1 MTILWRGARTPR
13 LTRFLLREMI
23 PVHTMRYP
31 ALIVVLAFGTLSASA
46 LDRGC
51 SQGVGEW
58 TENLWDGYKIE
69 IAAAQSDAPA
79 QCRAA
84 LKSADGKVLFEV
96 TGAEALVNPISGH
109 DLNGDGKPDVVI
121 ETHRTAGQCCY
132 TYSILTPGENP
143 PLVRQITTTPPQVFD
158 DRDDNG
164 KVELSTYD
172 FAFVGIEGLGES
184 DSPRPLVVFRLRGNT
199 LYNVSASYWPEYQRE
214 VEAAKNSLSRSGEEL
229 LLGRNNTSSG
239 GVGSSAGKPKE
250 LSPAE
255 EKQLLDAKGAV
266 LTMVLNYLYGGKGED
281 AWKTI
286 REMWTDRDKDRIRQA
301 ILLSRSRGVLSEV
314 NRTAATTKNASQ

>member
-1 MTILWRGARTPR
+1 MP
-13 LTRFLLREMI
+13 
-23 PVHTMRYP
+23 YP
-31 ALIVVLAFGTLSASA
+31 AVVLVLVLTVFPFSAAAA

-51 SQGVGEW
+51 AQGVGEW
-58 TENLWDGYKIE
+58 TENLWDGYKVE
-69 IAAAQSDAPA
+69 IAAAQSGAPA

-84 LKSADGKVLFEV
+84 LKSADGKVVFEV
-96 TGAEALVNPISGH
+96 TGAEALLNPISGA
-109 DLNGDGKPDVVI
+109 DINGDGKPDVVI

-143 PLVRQITTTPPQVFD
+143 PLVRQITTTPPLIFE
-158 DRDDNG
+158 DRDNDG
-164 KVELSTYD
+164 KVEISTHE

-199 LYNVSASYWPEYQRE
+199 LYNVSSAYWPEYQRE
-214 VEAAKNSLSRSGEEL
+214 VEAAKTGLSRSGEDL
-229 LLGRNNTSSG
+229 LIGRNNA
-239 GVGSSAGKPKE
+239 SSAGLGGGPGKPKE
-250 LSPAE
+250 LSPGE

-314 NRTAATTKNASQ
+314 NRTPATAKSQ

>member
-1 MTILWRGARTPR
+1 
-13 LTRFLLREMI
+13 MI
-23 PVHTMRYP
+23 PAHTMRYSP
-31 ALIVVLAFGTLSASA
+31 LIIVLALIAFSSSASA

-51 SQGVGEW
+51 AQGVGAW
-58 TENLWDGYKIE
+58 TENLWDGFKIE
-69 IAAAQSDAPA
+69 IAAAPDGAPA

-96 TGAEALVNPISGH
+96 TGAEALVNAISGS
-109 DLNGDGKPDVVI
+109 DVNGDGKPDVVI

-143 PLVRQITTTPPQVFD
+143 PLVRQITTTPPLVFE
-158 DRDDNG
+158 DRDNDG
-164 KVELSTYD
+164 KVEIATHD

-199 LYNVSASYWPEYQRE
+199 LYNVSPAYWPEYQRE
-214 VEAAKNSLSRSGEEL
+214 VEAAKNSLSRNGQEL
-229 LLGRNNTSSG
+229 LIGRNNTG
-239 GVGSSAGKPKE
+239 GTSVGGGGGGKPKE
-250 LSPAE
+250 LSPGE

-266 LTMVLNYLYGGKGED
+266 LTMVVNYLYGGHGEEG
-281 AWKTI
+281 WKTI
-286 REMWTDRDKDRIRQA
+286 REMWTDRDKERIRQA

-314 NRTAATTKNASQ
+314 NRTAAAKNTSQ

>member
-1 MTILWRGARTPR
+1 
-13 LTRFLLREMI
+13 
-23 PVHTMRYP
+23 MRYA
-31 ALIVVLAFGTLSASA
+31 ALLLVMAVLCTSAAA
-46 LDRGC
+46 LERGC

-58 TENLWDGYKIE
+58 TENLWDGYKIL
-69 IAAAQSDAPA
+69 IAPATEGGTA

-84 LKSADGKVLFEV
+84 LTSPDGKVQFEI
-96 TGAEALVNPISGH
+96 TGAEALLNPISGS
-109 DLNGDGKPDVVI
+109 DVNGDGKPDVVV

-132 TYSILTPGENP
+132 TYSILTPGANP
-143 PLVRQITTTPPQVFD
+143 PLVRQITTTPPLVFE
-158 DRDDNG
+158 DRDNDG
-164 KVELSTYD
+164 KVEISTHD

-214 VEAAKNSLSRSGEEL
+214 VEAARNTLSRSGQEL
-229 LLGRNNTSSG
+229 LLGRNNSSG
-239 GVGSSAGKPKE
+239 VGAGGNKPRE

-255 EKQLLDAKGAV
+255 ERQLLDAKGVV
-266 LTMVLNYLYGGKGED
+266 LTMVLDYLYGGKGED

-314 NRTAATTKNASQ
+314 NRTGAATKN

>member
-1 MTILWRGARTPR
+1 MRHPAVIL
-13 LTRFLLREMI
+13 
-23 PVHTMRYP
+23 
-31 ALIVVLAFGTLSASA
+31 VLAVTVLASSAAA

-51 SQGVGEW
+51 AQGVGQW
-58 TENLWDGYKIE
+58 SENLWDGYKIE
-69 IAAAQSDAPA
+69 ITAAPSGAPA

-96 TGAEALVNPISGH
+96 TGAEALVNPISGS
-109 DLNGDGKPDVVI
+109 DVNGDGKPDVVI

-143 PLVRQITTTPPQVFD
+143 PLLRQITTTPPLLFE
-158 DRDDNG
+158 DRDNDG
-164 KVELSTYD
+164 KVEIATHD

-184 DSPRPLVVFRLRGNT
+184 DSPRPLVVFRLRGST
-199 LYNVSASYWPEYQRE
+199 LYNVSPAYWPEYQRE
-214 VEAAKNSLSRSGEEL
+214 VEVAKSSLSRNGQEL
-229 LLGRNNTSSG
+229 LIGRNNNSGTSAG
-239 GVGSSAGKPKE
+239 GGGGKPKE
-250 LSPAE
+250 LSPGE

-286 REMWTDRDKDRIRQA
+286 RELWTDRDKDRIRQA

-314 NRTAATTKNASQ
+314 NRSPAAKNAIQ

>member
-1 MTILWRGARTPR
+1 MRSPVLTI
-13 LTRFLLREMI
+13 
-23 PVHTMRYP
+23 
-31 ALIVVLAFGTLSASA
+31 VLALVAVSSPAAA

-51 SQGVGEW
+51 AQGVGEW
-58 TENLWDGYKIE
+58 TENLWDGYKID
-69 IAAAQSDAPA
+69 IAAAQAGAPA
-79 QCRAA
+79 QCRAV

-96 TGAEALVNPISGH
+96 AGAEALVNPISGH
-109 DLNGDGKPDVVI
+109 DVNGDGKPDVVI

-143 PLVRQITTTPPQVFD
+143 LLVRQITTTPPLAFE
-158 DRDDNG
+158 DRDNDG
-164 KVELSTYD
+164 KVEISTHE

-199 LYNVSASYWPEYQRE
+199 LYNVSAAYWPEYQRE
-214 VEAAKNSLSRSGEEL
+214 VEAAKSSLSRTAQEL
-229 LLGRNNTSSG
+229 LLGRNNNPG
-239 GVGSSAGKPKE
+239 GGGKPKE

-255 EKQLLDAKGAV
+255 ERELLGAKGTV

-314 NRTAATTKNASQ
+314 NRAQAGTKSQ

>member
-1 MTILWRGARTPR
+1 MTILVWGARTPR
-13 LTRFLLREMI
+13 LTRFPLREMI
-23 PVHTMRYP
+23 PAHTMRY
-31 ALIVVLAFGTLSASA
+31 LTLFFVVTVLSASAAA

-51 SQGVGEW
+51 SQGVGVW

-69 IAAAQSDAPA
+69 IAAAPDGAPA
-79 QCRAA
+79 QCRAV
-84 LKSADGKVLFEV
+84 LKSADGKVLYEV
-96 TGAEALVNPISGH
+96 TGAEAQVNAISGS
-109 DLNGDGKPDVVI
+109 DVNGDGKPDVVI

-143 PLVRQITTTPPQVFD
+143 PLVRQITTTPPLVFE
-158 DRDDNG
+158 DRDNDG
-164 KVELSTYD
+164 KIEIATHD

-199 LYNVSASYWPEYQRE
+199 LYNVSPAYWPEYQRE
-214 VEAAKNSLSRSGEEL
+214 VEAAKNSLSHSEL
-229 LLGRNNTSSG
+229 DLLIGRNNSG
-239 GVGSSAGKPKE
+239 GTAVGAGSGGKPKE
-250 LSPAE
+250 LSPGE

-266 LTMVLNYLYGGKGED
+266 LTMVVNYLYGGRGEEG
-281 AWKTI
+281 WKTI

-314 NRTAATTKNASQ
+314 NRTATKSTSQ

>member
-1 MTILWRGARTPR
+1 MRFPIL
-13 LTRFLLREMI
+13 
-23 PVHTMRYP
+23 V
-31 ALIVVLAFGTLSASA
+31 VVLALIAFSSSAGA

-51 SQGVGEW
+51 AQGVGEW

-69 IAAAQSDAPA
+69 IGAAPEGAPA
-79 QCRAA
+79 QCRAL
-84 LKSADGKVLFEV
+84 LKAADGRVLFEV
-96 TGAEALVNPISGH
+96 TGAEALVNAISGS
-109 DLNGDGKPDVVI
+109 DVNGDGKPNVVI

-143 PLVRQITTTPPQVFD
+143 PLVRQITTTPPLVFE
-158 DRDDNG
+158 DRDNNG
-164 KVELSTYD
+164 KVEISTHD

-199 LYNVSASYWPEYQRE
+199 LYNVSPAYWPEYQRE
-214 VEAAKNSLSRSGEEL
+214 VEAAKNSISHSALDL
-229 LLGRNNTSSG
+229 LIGRNNTGGTSVGSG
-239 GVGSSAGKPKE
+239 GGKPKE
-250 LSPAE
+250 LSPGE

-266 LTMVLNYLYGGKGED
+266 LTMVVNYLYGGHGEEG
-281 AWKTI
+281 WKTI

-314 NRTAATTKNASQ
+314 NRTTAAAKSSTQ

>member
-1 MTILWRGARTPR
+1 M
-13 LTRFLLREMI
+13 
-23 PVHTMRYP
+23 
-31 ALIVVLAFGTLSASA
+31 LSVSAAA

-69 IAAAQSDAPA
+69 IAAAPSGAPA

-84 LKSADGKVLFEV
+84 LESADGKVLFEV
-96 TGAEALVNPISGH
+96 TGAEALVNSISGH

-132 TYSILTPGENP
+132 TYSILTPGADP
-143 PLVRQITTTPPQVFD
+143 PLVRQITTTPQLVFE
-158 DRDDNG
+158 DRDNNG
-164 KVELSTYD
+164 KIEISTYD
-172 FAFVGIEGLGES
+172 FAFVGIEGLSES

-214 VEAAKNSLSRSGEEL
+214 IEAAKNGLSRNGQEL
-229 LLGRNNTSSG
+229 LLGRNNSSG
-239 GVGSSAGKPKE
+239 ASVGGGGGKPRE
-250 LSPAE
+250 LSPAD
-255 EKQLLDAKGAV
+255 EKDLADAKSVV
-266 LTMVLNYLYGGKGED
+266 LTMALNYLYGGRGEE

-286 REMWTDRDKDRIRQA
+286 REMWTDRDKERIRQA
-301 ILLSRSRGVLSEV
+301 ILVSRSRGVLSEV
-314 NRTAATTKNASQ
+314 NRSSSSAKNTSQ

>member
-1 MTILWRGARTPR
+1 M
-13 LTRFLLREMI
+13 
-23 PVHTMRYP
+23 
-31 ALIVVLAFGTLSASA
+31 LSASAAA

-69 IAAAQSDAPA
+69 IAAAPSGAPA

-84 LKSADGKVLFEV
+84 LESADGKVLFEV
-96 TGAEALVNPISGH
+96 TGAEALVNSISGH

-132 TYSILTPGENP
+132 TYSILTPGADP
-143 PLVRQITTTPPQVFD
+143 PLVRQITTTPQLVFE
-158 DRDDNG
+158 DRDNNG
-164 KVELSTYD
+164 KIEISTYD
-172 FAFVGIEGLGES
+172 FAFVGIEGLSES

-214 VEAAKNSLSRSGEEL
+214 IEAAKNGLSRNGQEL
-229 LLGRNNTSSG
+229 LLGRNNSSG
-239 GVGSSAGKPKE
+239 ASVGGGGGKPRE
-250 LSPAE
+250 LSPAD
-255 EKQLLDAKGAV
+255 EKDLADAKSVV
-266 LTMVLNYLYGGKGED
+266 LTMALNYLYGGRGEE

-286 REMWTDRDKDRIRQA
+286 REMWTDRDKERIRQA
-301 ILLSRSRGVLSEV
+301 ILVSRSRGVLSEV
-314 NRTAATTKNASQ
+314 NRSSSAAKNTSQ

>member
-1 MTILWRGARTPR
+1 
-13 LTRFLLREMI
+13 
-23 PVHTMRYP
+23 MRY
-31 ALIVVLAFGTLSASA
+31 ALFVVLLLAAFSASA
-46 LDRGC
+46 AGLDRGC
-51 SQGVGEW
+51 AQGIGEW

-69 IAAAQSDAPA
+69 ITAAPSGAPA

-84 LKSADGKVLFEV
+84 LQSADGKVLFEV

-109 DLNGDGKPDVVI
+109 DINGDGKPDVVI

-132 TYSILTPGENP
+132 TYSILTPGADP
-143 PLVRQITTTPPQVFD
+143 PLVRQITTTPPLVFE
-158 DRDDNG
+158 DRDNNG
-164 KVELSTYD
+164 KIEISTYD

-184 DSPRPLVVFRLRGNT
+184 DSPRPQVVFRLRGNT

-214 VEAAKNSLSRSGEEL
+214 IEAAKNGLSRSGQEL
-229 LLGRNNTSSG
+229 LLGRNNTSGAAVG
-239 GVGSSAGKPKE
+239 GGGGQAKE

-255 EKQLLDAKGAV
+255 EKQLLDAKSAV
-266 LTMVLNYLYGGKGED
+266 LTVVVNYLYGGRGEE

-286 REMWTDRDKDRIRQA
+286 REMWTDRDKERIRQA

-314 NRTAATTKNASQ
+314 NRTGTTKTQ

>member
-1 MTILWRGARTPR
+1 
-13 LTRFLLREMI
+13 
-23 PVHTMRYP
+23 MRYS
-31 ALIVVLAFGTLSASA
+31 ALIFVLALTAFSPSAGA

-51 SQGVGEW
+51 AQGIGEW
-58 TENLWDGYKIE
+58 TENLWDGYRIE
-69 IAAAQSDAPA
+69 IAAAQSGAPA

-96 TGAEALVNPISGH
+96 TGAEALVNPISGT
-109 DLNGDGKPDVVI
+109 DVNGDGKPDVVI

-143 PLVRQITTTPPQVFD
+143 PLVRQITTTPALAFE
-158 DRDDNG
+158 DRDNDG
-164 KVELSTYD
+164 KVEIVTRD
-172 FAFVGIEGLGES
+172 FAFVGIEGLSES

-199 LYNVSASYWPEYQRE
+199 LYNVSSSYWPEYQRE
-214 VEAAKNSLSRSGEEL
+214 VEVAKSGLSRSAEEL
-229 LLGRNNTSSG
+229 LIGRSTASSTSVG
-239 GVGSSAGKPKE
+239 GSSGKPKE

-266 LTMVLNYLYGGKGED
+266 LTMVVNYLYGGHGEEG
-281 AWKTI
+281 WKTI

-314 NRTAATTKNASQ
+314 NRPAAAVKNTSQ

>member
-1 MTILWRGARTPR
+1 
-13 LTRFLLREMI
+13 
-23 PVHTMRYP
+23 MRYP
-31 ALIVVLAFGTLSASA
+31 TLVFVLALIALSSCAAA
-46 LDRGC
+46 LDHGC
-51 SQGVGEW
+51 AQGVGQW

-69 IAAAQSDAPA
+69 IAAAQSGAPA

-84 LKSADGKVLFEV
+84 LKSADGKVVFEV
-96 TGAEALVNPISGH
+96 TGAEALVNPISGS
-109 DLNGDGKPDVVI
+109 DVNGDGKPDVVI

-132 TYSILTPGENP
+132 TYSILTPGQSP
-143 PLVRQITTTPPQVFD
+143 PLVRQITTTPPLVFE
-158 DRDDNG
+158 DRDGDG
-164 KVELSTYD
+164 KVEIVTHD

-199 LYNVSASYWPEYQRE
+199 LYNVSPAYWPEYQRE
-214 VEAAKNSLSRSGEEL
+214 VEAAKNSLSRSAEEL
-229 LLGRNNTSSG
+229 LIGRNNTGSTSVG
-239 GVGSSAGKPKE
+239 GGGGKPKE
-250 LSPAE
+250 LSPGE
-255 EKQLLDAKGAV
+255 EKQLLDAKSAV

-314 NRTAATTKNASQ
+314 NRSTATAKNANQ

>member
-1 MTILWRGARTPR
+1 MASDWSFANHAPL
-13 LTRFLLREMI
+13 LTRLPAPRDDLI
-23 PVHTMRYP
+23 PMRYA
-31 ALIVVLAFGTLSASA
+31 ALLLVLAA
-46 LDRGC
+46 LAVPAGALERGC
-51 SQGVGEW
+51 SQGDGEW
-58 TENLWDGYKIE
+58 TENLWDGYKIL
-69 IAAAQSDAPA
+69 IAPATEGGTA

-84 LKSADGKVLFEV
+84 LMSPDGKVQFEV
-96 TGAEALVNPISGH
+96 TGGEALVNPISGS
-109 DLNGDGKPDVVI
+109 DINGDGKPDVVI

-143 PLVRQITTTPPQVFD
+143 PLVRQITTTPPLVFE
-158 DRDDNG
+158 DRDNDG
-164 KVELSTYD
+164 KIELSTHE
-172 FAFVGIEGLGES
+172 FAFVGIDGLDES

-199 LYNVSASYWPEYQRE
+199 LYNVSAAYWPEYQRE
-214 VEAAKNSLSRSGEEL
+214 VEAAKNSFSRSAQEL
-229 LLGRNNTSSG
+229 LLGRNPNPG
-239 GVGSSAGKPKE
+239 GVGKPRE

-286 REMWTDRDKDRIRQA
+286 REMWSDHDKDRIRQA

-314 NRTAATTKNASQ
+314 NRTTAAAKSQ